1 MQSSTTQTAVALGL
15 SRRGCQAGNRG
26 LPPTYSRKRLSRY
39 GPLLLW
45 ATLIFIGSTSVLS
58 ASNTSVILRVIVW
71 LFPQTSPATLGTIH
85 FLIRKTGHLAE
96 YAILALLTARAITT
110 SSYKLL
116 RTQWFWISLSIVIV
130 YALGDE
136 FHQSFVPSR
145 TASIYDSLIDS
156 FGGLTA
162 LTLLAFV
169 RSIIRPVCD

>member
-85 FLIRKTGHLAE
+85 FLIRKTGHLAGFANQE
-96 YAILALLTARAITT
+96 VDRSQSGWAG
-110 SSYKLL
+110 L
-116 RTQWFWISLSIVIV
+116 RKKPDNDPKNDGCI
-130 YALGDE
+130 
-136 FHQSFVPSR
+136 
-145 TASIYDSLIDS
+145 
-156 FGGLTA
+156 
-162 LTLLAFV
+162 
-169 RSIIRPVCD
+169 